1 MKEEYVDELDD
12 TLDDVEPVVDNPA
25 ELYEHFR
32 VVVDKGQSQVRV
44 DKYLFERLVNSSR
57 NRIQKAADAGLIMAN
72 GKPVKS
78 SYKVKPCDVLTV
90 MMDRP
95 RYDNDIIPEDIPL
108 DIVYEDNDLMVV
120 NKPAGLVVHP
130 GCGNYHGTLVNAIA
144 WHLKDNPKYDPND
157 PQVGLVHRIDKDTSG
172 LLVVAKTPDA
182 KTHLGL
188 QFYNK
193 TTKRKYNA
201 LVWGVVENN
210 EGTIEGNIGRNPKDR
225 MQMAVLSDPAQGK
238 HAVTHYRVLERLG
251 YVTLVECVL
260 ETGRTHQI
268 RVHMKHIGHTLFN
281 DERYGGNEILK
292 GTHFSKYKQFV
303 NNCFETCPRQALH
316 AMTLGFVHPRTG
328 EEMFFTSPL
337 PEDMTNLIDKWRN
350 YISNK
355 ERYNLYIVEME
366 GHRWEVVLP
375 DGSKTPIDRNDF
387 SFMENGEK
395 KQFDFAYITIHGT
408 PGENGILQGYF
419 DLLGIPYSSCNVL
432 VSAMTFNKFTC
443 NQYLKG
449 FGIRVA
455 ESLILRKGFEITDEE
470 VINKIGLPCFI
481 KPNAGGSSFG
491 VTKVKTKE
499 DIQPAIE
506 KAFEE
511 SDEVMIEAFMK
522 GTEITC
528 GCYKTS
534 DKEVVFPI
542 TEVVSANEF
551 FDYGAKYNGESQEI
565 TPARLPEDTA
575 ERVRLL
581 TSAIYDILGC
591 SGLIRIDYIITE
603 GEKVNLLE
611 INTTPGMTATS
622 FIPQQVRAAGLD
634 IKDVMTDII
643 ENKF

>member
-57 NRIQKAADAGLIMAN
+57 NRIQKSADAGLIMAN

-144 WHLKDNPKYDPND
+144 WHLKDNPRYDPND

-350 YISNK
+350 YISN
-355 ERYNLYIVEME
+355 R
-366 GHRWEVVLP
+366 
-375 DGSKTPIDRNDF
+375 
-387 SFMENGEK
+387 
-395 KQFDFAYITIHGT
+395 
-408 PGENGILQGYF
+408 
-419 DLLGIPYSSCNVL
+419 
-432 VSAMTFNKFTC
+432 
-443 NQYLKG
+443 
-449 FGIRVA
+449 
-455 ESLILRKGFEITDEE
+455 EE
-470 VINKIGLPCFI
+470 L
-481 KPNAGGSSFG
+481 
-491 VTKVKTKE
+491 
-499 DIQPAIE
+499 
-506 KAFEE
+506 
-511 SDEVMIEAFMK
+511 
-522 GTEITC
+522 
-528 GCYKTS
+528 
-534 DKEVVFPI
+534 
-542 TEVVSANEF
+542 
-551 FDYGAKYNGESQEI
+551 
-565 TPARLPEDTA
+565 
-575 ERVRLL
+575 
-581 TSAIYDILGC
+581 
-591 SGLIRIDYIITE
+591 
-603 GEKVNLLE
+603 
-611 INTTPGMTATS
+611 
-622 FIPQQVRAAGLD
+622 
-634 IKDVMTDII
+634 
-643 ENKF
+643 